1 MISLSTRPPSTT
13 AKCRAALTCFEPG
26 VAESACD
33 PISAITGYVQVP
45 HPFYVGLRGRVVT

>member
-45 HPFYVGLRGRVVT
+45 HPFYGGLRGRVVT